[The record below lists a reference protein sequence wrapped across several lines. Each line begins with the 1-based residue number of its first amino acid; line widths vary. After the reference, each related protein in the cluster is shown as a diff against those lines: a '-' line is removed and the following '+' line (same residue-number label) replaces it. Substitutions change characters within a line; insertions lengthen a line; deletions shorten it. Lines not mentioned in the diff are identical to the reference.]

1 MSDDMKRILVV
12 EDEKHIA
19 EGLRL
24 SLTLEG
30 FDVSIA
36 SDGASA
42 LRLWKTWMPD
52 LIVLDIMLPVI
63 DGMAVLKG
71 IRLEDQKL
79 PVLILSAKG
88 DSEDRIKGLK
98 YGSDDYL
105 AKPFNLEEFLLRV
118 RRLLKR
124 SGWETDKNTENA
136 EKNPYEDGIYEF
148 GVNRI
153 DFNSGLAFHGDEKIS
168 LTQQEIKLIKLFI
181 INKGKPLSRAKLLEV
196 GWGYSRGMS
205 TRTVDNFIVRLRKYF
220 EEDPKNPEFFKSR
233 RSVGYVFEHGV

>member
-1 MSDDMKRILVV
+1 MSDDKKRILVV

-19 EGLRL
+19 EGLKL
-24 SLTLEG
+24 SLSLEG
-30 FDVSIA
+30 FEVEIA
-36 SDGASA
+36 SDGGVAMQ
-42 LRLWKTWMPD
+42 LWKNWNPD
-52 LIVLDIMLPVI
+52 LVVLDIMLPVI

-88 DSEDRIKGLK
+88 DLEDRIKGLK
-98 YGSDDYL
+98 FGSDDYL

-124 SGWETDKNTENA
+124 SGWEAEKSIEDG

-148 GVNRI
+148 GCNKI
-153 DFNSGLAFHGDEKIS
+153 DFLSGQAFHGPEKIS
-168 LTQQEIKLIKLFI
+168 LTQQEIKLIKLFV
-181 INKGKPLSRAKLLEV
+181 INKGKPLSRAKLLEI

-220 EEDPKNPEFFKSR
+220 EEDPKNPEYFKSR
-233 RSVGYVFEHGV
+233 RSVGYVFEHD

>member
-1 MSDDMKRILVV
+1 MSDDRKRILVV

-19 EGLRL
+19 EGLKL

-30 FDVSIA
+30 YDVVIA
-36 SDGASA
+36 PDGGSA
-42 LRLWKTWMPD
+42 IQLWKSWSPD

-71 IRLEDQKL
+71 IRLEDQKV

-105 AKPFNLEEFLLRV
+105 PKPFNLEEFLLRI

-124 SGWETDKNTENA
+124 TGWESDKKNEN
-136 EKNPYEDGIYEF
+136 EENNPYEDGVYEF
-148 GVNRI
+148 GINRI
-153 DFNSGLAFHGDEKIS
+153 DFKSGLAFHGDEKIS

-181 INKGKPLSRAKLLEV
+181 INKGKPLSRSKLLEI

-220 EEDPKNPEFFKSR
+220 EEDPKNPDYFKSR
-233 RSVGYVFEHGV
+233 RSVGYVFEHE